1 MEKKPVLSSEELPTP
16 YGMYEWEAHGL
27 LEACLI
33 MERKTADFSVIGL
46 VVDNLDRKYV
56 HNQSREDSKEG
67 LKAFLKRVF
76 EEDGFFFTS

>member
-1 MEKKPVLSSEELPTP
+1 
-16 YGMYEWEAHGL
+16 
-27 LEACLI
+27 